1 MAFNEFDYD
10 PTKHTLGAINTMLNT
25 IGEEDIDNEE
35 DIDDV
40 LEATKARK
48 VLMEVKREVL
58 SSGWD
63 VNIDENY
70 VLPTDLNGYI
80 PIPSNVLEVTD
91 VTGDLIE
98 RGHMLYSKS
107 AQSVVFEEA
116 QTVEIKWDLAFNDIP
131 QALRNYIT
139 LKATKR
145 FRDRDIGADTVQHGF
160 TQEDE
165 RDAYMEA
172 RRSEASSTNASMLSP
187 TYDIN
192 RG

>member
-1 MAFNEFDYD
+1 MAYNEFDYD
-10 PTKHTLGAINTMLNT
+10 PTKHTLGAINTMLNA
-25 IGEEDIDNEE
+25 IGEEDIDSEE

-48 VLMEVKREVL
+48 KLMETKREVL
-58 SSGWD
+58 SGGWD
-63 VNIDENY
+63 VNTDDNY
-70 VLPTDLNGYI
+70 VLPIDLNGYI
-80 PIPSNVLEVTD
+80 PIPANVLQVTD
-91 VTGDLIE
+91 ITGDLIE
-98 RGHMLYSKS
+98 KGHMLYSKS
-107 AQSVVFEEA
+107 GQSTIFEEA
-116 QTVEIKWDLAFNDIP
+116 QTVIVLWDLAFNDIP

-139 LKATKR
+139 FKATKR
-145 FRDRDIGADTVQHGF
+145 FRDADIGADATQHGF

-172 RRSEASSTNASMLSP
+172 RRSEATSTNASMLSP